1 MPNDESASRLNTR
14 PSLLLSIRNA
24 ADQGAWRTFV
34 DLYGPVIYGYARK
47 KGFTDAD
54 AADVVQE
61 VLAQVA
67 RSIRSFEYQ
76 PDRGRF
82 RNWLYAVTRSK
93 ILRIQQRSESAPTPT
108 VIDDAQVASAG
119 EEPAWVELFNAEVLN
134 AALARVRPCFEAET
148 WEVFERVWVHDQ
160 PAADV
165 ARALNRPIH
174 SVYVAKSRVV
184 NRLKQE
190 ILSLAED
197 LAAFVPLH

>member
-1 MPNDESASRLNTR
+1 MR
-14 PSLLLSIRNA
+14 IRNA
-24 ADQGAWRTFV
+24 DDNGAWRTFV

-47 KGFTDAD
+47 KGLTDAD

-76 PDRGRF
+76 REKGRF
-82 RNWLYAVTRSK
+82 RSWLCAVTRSK
-93 ILRIQQRSESAPTPT
+93 ILRIQQRLQGEPVAALL
-108 VIDDAQVASAG
+108 DDEQAASSG
-119 EEPAWVELFNAEVLN
+119 EEAAWVELFNAEVLA
-134 AALARVRPCFEAET
+134 AALNRIRPCFEDET

-165 ARALNRPIH
+165 ARDLNRPIH
-174 SVYVAKSRVV
+174 SVYVAKSRVLS
-184 NRLKQE
+184 RLKQE
-190 ILSLAED
+190 ILVLAED